1 MLLGS
6 SVDKGAS
13 ANFNSVYFGSHYPYL
28 LSHPLCTKILDEL
41 ISYSSKYQTTN
52 TFNAEDELVSRFGPT
67 AAMHIVKP
75 ILEKLWDTDIKL
87 LAKGSLHCF
96 FDLRRL
102 VIAEKFQADELK
114 SSPSL
119 DRVIANPDQENP
131 KGQVYGGRM
140 GLLFKKGCKNISESF
155 NQWAISSGVNIKY
168 DVDVRISNCGDLFA
182 GNMSLKDHYDA
193 CILALPIHLLANT
206 YCLEATA
213 SDKSELSLYYFQLD
227 NSLYNSLPSYYIL
240 SHDPKYSS
248 SRIVNYDAYRP
259 HEDRKSQ
266 SVLQLNLYISLEQ
279 ANSQDIAEE
288 VCSILPEAKIKD
300 AYKVPRA
307 LSLYSPTIKNSQIL
321 DKFESDIALRFKKPI
336 YFTGMRTDSG
346 IFFSHHTIGLSHE
359 SALECIRQFS

>member
-1 MLLGS
+1 MHVIYADQRQYEYLCNIFGSESFHLLLGS

-13 ANFNSVYFGSHYPYL
+13 ANFIMFTLVVIIHTCF
-28 LSHPLCTKILDEL
+28 HPLCTKILDEL
-41 ISYSSKYQTTN
+41 ISYSSKHQTTN

-131 KGQVYGGRM
+131 KI
-140 GLLFKKGCKNISESF
+140 LFVVEEWAFIQKGCANVSESF

-182 GNMSLKDHYDA
+182 GN
-193 CILALPIHLLANT
+193 
-206 YCLEATA
+206 
-213 SDKSELSLYYFQLD
+213 
-227 NSLYNSLPSYYIL
+227 
-240 SHDPKYSS
+240 
-248 SRIVNYDAYRP
+248 
-259 HEDRKSQ
+259 
-266 SVLQLNLYISLEQ
+266 ISLM
-279 ANSQDIAEE
+279 I
-288 VCSILPEAKIKD
+288 IMTH
-300 AYKVPRA
+300 AY
-307 LSLYSPTIKNSQIL
+307 
-321 DKFESDIALRFKKPI
+321 
-336 YFTGMRTDSG
+336 
-346 IFFSHHTIGLSHE
+346 
-359 SALECIRQFS
+359 